1 MGEKSIF
8 DNNVNCFTIHFTIH
22 FTLYDSLNNN
32 VYHITLVLNHT
43 AEKAVI
49 EKALIEFGTKR
60 VEKSYMSTTNT
71 RTKKTKT
78 YYT

>member
-1 MGEKSIF
+1 MLY
-8 DNNVNCFTIHFTIH
+8 NTLHN
-22 FTLYDSLNNN
+22 TLYDSLNTN

-60 VEKSYMSTTNT
+60 VQKSYMSTTNT
-71 RTKKTKT
+71 RTKTKT